1 MFLAFSGPAPG
12 SSANFCVASLKAF
25 AKPLERESVTLM
37 SKSVESEHFIC
48 ITDPDTVAES
58 FVKTLL
64 INECENIISSAGKN
78 IKSSEITSYK
88 KSLNIASKWIKN
100 YTEFNFRSLGSYS
113 ISELDEIGS
122 SEQSIN

>member
-1 MFLAFSGPAPG
+1 M
-12 SSANFCVASLKAF
+12 
-25 AKPLERESVTLM
+25 
-37 SKSVESEHFIC
+37 
-48 ITDPDTVAES
+48 
-58 FVKTLL
+58 VKTLL
-64 INECENIISSAGKN
+64 INECENIISSTGQN
-78 IKSSEITSYK
+78 IKSSEIATYK

>member
-1 MFLAFSGPAPG
+1 M
-12 SSANFCVASLKAF
+12 SAAQIAQ
-25 AKPLERESVTLM
+25 RIIHES
-37 SKSVESEHFIC
+37 KCEDINQKH
-48 ITDPDTVAES
+48 DPS

-78 IKSSEITSYK
+78 IKSSEITTYK